1 MEKEYNMTINRL
13 PSKTWNW
20 LRMNETQLEKIE
32 VPTAGGVKV
41 SLPEKITT
49 AENEG
54 SQPWNADFAGIP
66 SGMGED
72 MDGLLTA
79 AGVKAQHYEVSEET
93 TEAQPL
99 LLDYTYVQNSLQAGA
114 VAVRAR
120 KNSEI
125 TVIQDFASDREAA
138 GQAAVSTRLHLEEGA
153 KIRLIQIQR
162 LGNGFTFMNDIGALC
177 EEKASLE
184 VIQLILGGK
193 NTYLGCKTTLQ
204 GRESSLNADTA
215 YIVGGDGRL
224 DMNYVAVHEGKK
236 TQSNMQAGAFL
247 GLLAPFGW
255 GLLLAYVLDIPTRF
269 FAQKLFGGRRGG
281 AMAVSYALF
290 FGALALLA
298 ALIVP
303 QLVQSVTTFAGRLG
317 AYEETIRGL
326 LVWVQNTFGI
336 DTATAEQLVQ
346 MVGTALQNW
355 FGGLSRSAARAAAD
369 FVSGAAGAAGNAV
382 VALAASIYLLSG
394 KEALLRAAR
403 ACLHAALPPR
413 AAGSALEI
421 CRLANKIFSGYIGG
435 QLVDALLVG
444 GETFALMS
452 IFGLEYAPLLAVLVG
467 VTNIV
472 PVLGPFLGAVPGL
485 IILLLELPWK
495 AAEFAIIIF
504 VVQQVDGNFI
514 APRILGGATGLPGLG
529 VLLAIVV
536 GGAWFGIPGMVLGVP
551 TLAVLAALLK
561 QAVGA
566 RLTAR
571 GLDENGEPRRNLPG
585 GLQEN

>member
-1 MEKEYNMTINRL
+1 MKNCFDRTPHTM
-13 PSKTWNW
+13 KDW
-20 LRMNETQLEKIE
+20 L
-32 VPTAGGVKV
+32 
-41 SLPEKITT
+41 
-49 AENEG
+49 
-54 SQPWNADFAGIP
+54 
-66 SGMGED
+66 
-72 MDGLLTA
+72 LLA
-79 AGVKAQHYEVSEET
+79 AGV
-93 TEAQPL
+93 
-99 LLDYTYVQNSLQAGA
+99 
-114 VAVRAR
+114 
-120 KNSEI
+120 
-125 TVIQDFASDREAA
+125 
-138 GQAAVSTRLHLEEGA
+138 AAVFA
-153 KIRLIQIQR
+153 
-162 LGNGFTFMNDIGALC
+162 A
-177 EEKASLE
+177 
-184 VIQLILGGK
+184 
-193 NTYLGCKTTLQ
+193 
-204 GRESSLNADTA
+204 ADWLPG
-215 YIVGGDGRL
+215 VLRG
-224 DMNYVAVHEGKK
+224 
-236 TQSNMQAGAFL
+236 AGAFL

-298 ALIVP
+298 ALVVP

-355 FGGLSRSAARAAAD
+355 FGGLSSSAARAAAD

-403 ACLHAALPPR
+403 
-413 AAGSALEI
+413 ALEI

-566 RLTAR
+566 GLTAR

-585 GLQEN
+585 GPQEN

>member
-1 MEKEYNMTINRL
+1 MFAAADWL
-13 PSKTWNW
+13 PGV
-20 LRMNETQLEKIE
+20 LR
-32 VPTAGGVKV
+32 G
-41 SLPEKITT
+41 
-49 AENEG
+49 
-54 SQPWNADFAGIP
+54 
-66 SGMGED
+66 
-72 MDGLLTA
+72 
-79 AGVKAQHYEVSEET
+79 
-93 TEAQPL
+93 
-99 LLDYTYVQNSLQAGA
+99 
-114 VAVRAR
+114 
-120 KNSEI
+120 
-125 TVIQDFASDREAA
+125 
-138 GQAAVSTRLHLEEGA
+138 
-153 KIRLIQIQR
+153 
-162 LGNGFTFMNDIGALC
+162 
-177 EEKASLE
+177 
-184 VIQLILGGK
+184 
-193 NTYLGCKTTLQ
+193 
-204 GRESSLNADTA
+204 
-215 YIVGGDGRL
+215 
-224 DMNYVAVHEGKK
+224 
-236 TQSNMQAGAFL
+236 AGAFL

-298 ALIVP
+298 ALVVP

-326 LVWVQNTFGI
+326 LVWVQNTFGV
-336 DTATAEQLVQ
+336 DTATVEQLVQ
-346 MVGTALQNW
+346 TVGTALQNW
-355 FGGLSRSAARAAAD
+355 FGSLSSSAARAAAD
-369 FVSGAAGAAGNAV
+369 LVSGAAGAAGNAV

-403 ACLHAALPPR
+403 ACLHAALPPH
-413 AAGSALEI
+413 AAGSVLGI
-421 CRLANKIFSGYIGG
+421 CRLANKIFGGYIGG

-485 IILLLELPWK
+485 IILLLEMPWK

-566 RLTAR
+566 GLTAR
-571 GLDENGEPRRNLPG
+571 GLDENGEPRRNLPDRP
-585 GLQEN
+585 QKN

>member
-1 MEKEYNMTINRL
+1 
-13 PSKTWNW
+13 
-20 LRMNETQLEKIE
+20 
-32 VPTAGGVKV
+32 
-41 SLPEKITT
+41 
-49 AENEG
+49 
-54 SQPWNADFAGIP
+54 
-66 SGMGED
+66 
-72 MDGLLTA
+72 
-79 AGVKAQHYEVSEET
+79 
-93 TEAQPL
+93 
-99 LLDYTYVQNSLQAGA
+99 
-114 VAVRAR
+114 
-120 KNSEI
+120 
-125 TVIQDFASDREAA
+125 
-138 GQAAVSTRLHLEEGA
+138 
-153 KIRLIQIQR
+153 
-162 LGNGFTFMNDIGALC
+162 
-177 EEKASLE
+177 
-184 VIQLILGGK
+184 
-193 NTYLGCKTTLQ
+193 
-204 GRESSLNADTA
+204 
-215 YIVGGDGRL
+215 
-224 DMNYVAVHEGKK
+224 
-236 TQSNMQAGAFL
+236 
-247 GLLAPFGW
+247 
-255 GLLLAYVLDIPTRF
+255 
-269 FAQKLFGGRRGG
+269 
-281 AMAVSYALF
+281 MAVSYALF

-413 AAGSALEI
+413 AAGSVLEI

-566 RLTAR
+566 GLTAR
-571 GLDENGEPRRNLPG
+571 GLMKTVSRAGIYQAGCKKINKLFLAIQACIAYNTLVK
-585 GLQEN
+585 

>member
-1 MEKEYNMTINRL
+1 
-13 PSKTWNW
+13 
-20 LRMNETQLEKIE
+20 
-32 VPTAGGVKV
+32 
-41 SLPEKITT
+41 
-49 AENEG
+49 
-54 SQPWNADFAGIP
+54 
-66 SGMGED
+66 
-72 MDGLLTA
+72 
-79 AGVKAQHYEVSEET
+79 
-93 TEAQPL
+93 
-99 LLDYTYVQNSLQAGA
+99 
-114 VAVRAR
+114 
-120 KNSEI
+120 
-125 TVIQDFASDREAA
+125 
-138 GQAAVSTRLHLEEGA
+138 
-153 KIRLIQIQR
+153 
-162 LGNGFTFMNDIGALC
+162 
-177 EEKASLE
+177 
-184 VIQLILGGK
+184 
-193 NTYLGCKTTLQ
+193 
-204 GRESSLNADTA
+204 
-215 YIVGGDGRL
+215 
-224 DMNYVAVHEGKK
+224 
-236 TQSNMQAGAFL
+236 
-247 GLLAPFGW
+247 
-255 GLLLAYVLDIPTRF
+255 
-269 FAQKLFGGRRGG
+269 
-281 AMAVSYALF
+281 MAVSYALF

-355 FGGLSRSAARAAAD
+355 FGGLSHSAARAAAD

-413 AAGSALEI
+413 AAGSVLEI

-495 AAEFAIIIF
+495 AAEFAIIILWCS
-504 VVQQVDGNFI
+504 
-514 APRILGGATGLPGLG
+514 RWTAT
-529 VLLAIVV
+529 LLRRAFWV
-536 GGAWFGIPGMVLGVP
+536 GPPACRGWACCWPSWWAGRGSASRAWCWACRRWPCWRRCSN
-551 TLAVLAALLK
+551 
-561 QAVGA
+561 
-566 RLTAR
+566 RLS
-571 GLDENGEPRRNLPG
+571 GQG
-585 GLQEN
+585 